1 MNVKPTTTKVYYRK
15 VDRMFAMKSD
25 LHVLASVVLT
35 GLFLLPSQFVT
46 CNEKQWDHFMFA
58 QAWPPGTCADAHRE
72 HHVCHIGA
80 QVKTWTIHGLWP
92 SLGASKGPTSCNNS
106 WPFDFSKI
114 ASLTQELR
122 TYWPN
127 LYNDTSPYSFWAHEW
142 DKHGT
147 CCTDLDSTSGERNY
161 FTAGL
166 NLNKKYNVSQEHE
179 WEHHGTCCTSLKA
192 TSNEYKYFKT
202 TLNLNRKML
211 ADSGVKPSETAQ
223 YSYNDFVNAVKK
235 AIGFEPVIQCTVI
248 EEKNGSVYHLI
259 DQVQICLNKDF
270 TPRSCMDGTIYPSG
284 YYHTKGNNSLSN
296 FEKGE
301 KNGLIGRRSSHHHY
315 HEPQSTCPKKY
326 SFNYPPIHQV

>member
-127 LYNDTSPYSFWAHEW
+127 LYNDTSPYSFW
-142 DKHGT
+142 
-147 CCTDLDSTSGERNY
+147 
-161 FTAGL
+161 
-166 NLNKKYNVSQEHE
+166 EHE